1 MKIKPMMNGEIIN
14 LVRCNVMLGQND
26 QCTNEAV
33 STFKCVIDVVSKG
46 MQEHNVHVCEKHKRH
61 FEERNL

>member
-1 MKIKPMMNGEIIN
+1 VDKIK
-14 LVRCNVMLGQND
+14 RCNIMLGQND

-46 MQEHNVHVCEKHKRH
+46 LQEHNVHVCEKHKRH